1 MTCIERA
8 ASSAAGTP
16 GGMGSPSAGP
26 PFDSGSPIAARL
38 SRLVRPRSIAVIGG
52 REAGRV
58 VEQCDRMGFAGALW
72 PVHPER
78 ATVAGRPAF
87 RSVSALPA
95 PPDAAFVGVNR
106 HATVEV
112 VGVLS
117 RMGAGGAVC
126 YASGFLEAGDGGA
139 LQRALVEAAGEMPI
153 IGPNC
158 YGLINFLDGAPLWPD
173 QHGGRR
179 LGADGRGVA
188 IVTQSSNIAI
198 SMTMQRRALPIA
210 YVVTAGNQAQLGV
223 SRLASAFLEDERVS
237 ALGLHVEGFDSV
249 AGFEALAREA
259 RARSVPVVVMKA
271 GRSERGRAATLSHTA
286 SVAGSDAGAEA
297 FLRRLGFARVHGV
310 PEFLEALK
318 LFHVH
323 GALDSPRLGAMCCSG
338 GEAGLLADSAEGTG
352 VALPDLAPEHAAAV
366 GATVHPLVTVA
377 NPLDYHTFS
386 WGDEAALAGT
396 FTAFARGGF
405 DATLLVLDF
414 PRPDR
419 CEDADWWVAANAFGR
434 AMEAAGAKGVVAATL
449 GENLPEETAAKLM
462 ERGIAPLGGV
472 REAFAAIECAAA
484 VGEAWRAPPG
494 APLLAGGCPP
504 GSSHDD
510 PQGRHQPGAPLR
522 TGGRPPG
529 SPHDDSQARRQP
541 GAPLPADGC
550 LPGSS
555 HGELQARYQP
565 GAPLRAGER
574 LPDALVL
581 LDEAVSKARLAA
593 FGVAIPP
600 GAVARSE
607 DEAVA
612 VAASLGGSVAV
623 KALGIAHKTERGAVR
638 LGLSEPGEIRE
649 ATRELLALG
658 GGGGGGGGGE
668 SGGSGSGGDDN
679 DGAAGRLWHRRPRPH
694 GSSGNDGSGSDCDG
708 VLVET
713 ERGAVRPGPR
723 GSSEAREATEGLPAP
738 GVGDGNGGSYG
749 GGNGSGGGGNGN
761 DDGGGVAG
769 DSGSRVLV
777 ERFTPDV
784 VAELIV
790 GLHRDPQ
797 LGLLLTVGSGGT
809 FVELAAD
816 SATLLLPVSE
826 AEVRA
831 ALSGLRCAPVLEG
844 YRGRTPA
851 DVDAAVAAILGI
863 ARFAVEHRDRLEELD
878 VNPLG
883 VRARGRG
890 AVALDALIR
899 TRETAS

>member
-1 MTCIERA
+1 MACIERA

-16 GGMGSPSAGP
+16 GGMGSPSASP

-38 SRLVRPRSIAVIGG
+38 SRLVRPRSIAVVGG

-318 LFHVH
+318 LLHVH
-323 GALDSPRLGAMCCSG
+323 GALDGPRLGAMCCSG

-396 FTAFARGGF
+396 FTAFACAGF

-419 CEDADWWVAANAFGR
+419 CEDADWWVAADVFGR

-449 GENLPEETAAKLM
+449 GENLPEETAERLM

-504 GSSHDD
+504 
-510 PQGRHQPGAPLR
+510 
-522 TGGRPPG
+522 
-529 SPHDDSQARRQP
+529 
-541 GAPLPADGC
+541 
-550 LPGSS
+550 
-555 HGELQARYQP
+555 
-565 GAPLRAGER
+565 
-574 LPDALVL
+574 DALVL
-581 LDEAVSKARLAA
+581 LDEAASKARLAA

-612 VAASLGGSVAV
+612 VAASLGGPVAV
-623 KALGIAHKTERGAVR
+623 KALGIAHKTEHGAVR

-649 ATRELLALG
+649 AARELLELG
-658 GGGGGGGGGE
+658 GGGGGGGGRAGA
-668 SGGSGSGGDDN
+668 GGSGSG
-679 DGAAGRLWHRRPRPH
+679 AG
-694 GSSGNDGSGSDCDG
+694 GSGIG
-708 VLVET
+708 
-713 ERGAVRPGPR
+713 
-723 GSSEAREATEGLPAP
+723 
-738 GVGDGNGGSYG
+738 
-749 GGNGSGGGGNGN
+749 
-761 DDGGGVAG
+761 G
-769 DSGSRVLV
+769 DSGDRVLV

-826 AEVRA
+826 AEIRA

-844 YRGRTPA
+844 YRGRAPA

-883 VRARGRG
+883 LRARGRG

>member
-1 MTCIERA
+1 MSTRIMRSGIHGGGGPEPDSPSGNSPSGASLPPA
-8 ASSAAGTP
+8 ASSVAVAA
-16 GGMGSPSAGP
+16 
-26 PFDSGSPIAARL
+26 AARL
-38 SRLVRPRSIAVIGG
+38 SRLVRPRSIAVVGG
-52 REAGRV
+52 REAARV
-58 VEQCDRMGFAGALW
+58 AEQCDRMGFAGALW

-87 RSVSALPA
+87 RSVAALPA

-112 VGVLS
+112 VAALS
-117 RMGAGGAVC
+117 RAGAGGAVC

-179 LGADGRGVA
+179 LGADERGVA
-188 IVTQSSNIAI
+188 IVTQSSNITI
-198 SMTMQRRALPIA
+198 SLTMQRRALPLA

-237 ALGLHVEGFDSV
+237 AIGLHVEGFDSV

-259 RARSVPVVVMKA
+259 RARAVPVVVMKA

-286 SVAGSDAGAEA
+286 SVAGSDAGAAA
-297 FLRRLGFARVHGV
+297 FLRRLGFARVHGI
-310 PEFLEALK
+310 PELLEALK
-318 LFHVH
+318 LLHVH
-323 GALDSPRLGAMCCSG
+323 GALGGARLGAMCCSG
-338 GEAGLLADSAEGTG
+338 GEAGVIADAVEGTG

-396 FTAFARGGF
+396 FTAFARAGF
-405 DATLLVLDF
+405 DATMLVLDF
-414 PRPDR
+414 PRTDR
-419 CEDADWWVAANAFGR
+419 CEDAEWWVAANAFER
-434 AMEAAGAKGVVAATL
+434 AMDAAGARGIIAATL
-449 GENLPEETAAKLM
+449 GENLSEETAEKLM
-462 ERGIAPLGGV
+462 KRGIAPLAGV
-472 REAFAAIECAAA
+472 REALTAIECAAA
-484 VGEAWRAPPG
+484 VGQAWRAPPG
-494 APLLAGGCPP
+494 APLLAGGR
-504 GSSHDD
+504 SSGPSHGD
-510 PQGRHQPGAPLR
+510 PQVRHQSGAPHLA
-522 TGGRPPG
+522 GGR
-529 SPHDDSQARRQP
+529 
-541 GAPLPADGC
+541 

-555 HGELQARYQP
+555 HGDPQARYQP
-565 GAPLRAGER
+565 GVR
-574 LPDALVL
+574 LPADECLPGAPVL
-581 LDEAVSKARLAA
+581 LDEAASKARLAT
-593 FGVAIPP
+593 FGVAVPP
-600 GAVARSE
+600 GAVARNE

-612 VAASLGGSVAV
+612 VAASLGGPVAV
-623 KALGIAHKTERGAVR
+623 KALGIAHKTECGAVR
-638 LGLSEPGEIRE
+638 LGLREPGEVRE
-649 ATRELLALG
+649 AARELLALG
-658 GGGGGGGGGE
+658 GSGVGGGDGGADDG
-668 SGGSGSGGDDN
+668 SGGSGGG
-679 DGAAGRLWHRRPRPH
+679 
-694 GSSGNDGSGSDCDG
+694 GNDGSDSSSGGG

-713 ERGAVRPGPR
+713 ECGAVRLGRRDPG
-723 GSSEAREATEGLPAP
+723 EAREAARVLLAP
-738 GVGDGNGGSYG
+738 GIGSG
-749 GGNGSGGGGNGN
+749 RDGSGGGN
-761 DDGGGVAG
+761 DGGGSGNDGGGSG
-769 DSGSRVLV
+769 DSGGVLV

-844 YRGRTPA
+844 YRGRAPA
-851 DVDAAVAAILGI
+851 DVDAAVAAVLSI

-883 VRARGRG
+883 VCARGSG

-899 TRETAS
+899 TREAAS

>member
-1 MTCIERA
+1 MICIERA
-8 ASSAAGTP
+8 PPSAAGTP
-16 GGMGSPSAGP
+16 GGVGSPSAGP
-26 PFDSGSPIAARL
+26 PFDSGAPIAARL
-38 SRLVRPRSIAVIGG
+38 SRLVRPRSIAVVGG

-87 RSVSALPA
+87 RSVSELPA

-112 VGVLS
+112 VAALS

-223 SRLASAFLEDERVS
+223 SRLASAFLEDGRVS

-323 GALDSPRLGAMCCSG
+323 GALDGPRLGAMCCSG

-386 WGDEAALAGT
+386 WGDETALAGT
-396 FTAFARGGF
+396 FTAFARAGF

-419 CEDADWWVAANAFGR
+419 CEDADWWVAADAFER

-449 GENLPEETAAKLM
+449 GENLPEETAERLM

-494 APLLAGGCPP
+494 APLLAGEY
-504 GSSHDD
+504 
-510 PQGRHQPGAPLR
+510 
-522 TGGRPPG
+522 
-529 SPHDDSQARRQP
+529 
-541 GAPLPADGC
+541 
-550 LPGSS
+550 LPG
-555 HGELQARYQP
+555 EP
-565 GAPLRAGER
+565 
-574 LPDALVL
+574 VL
-581 LDEAVSKARLAA
+581 LDEVASKARLAA

-600 GAVARSE
+600 GAVAHSE

-612 VAASLGGSVAV
+612 VAASLGGPVAV

-649 ATRELLALG
+649 AARELLALG
-658 GGGGGGGGGE
+658 GDRNGGAGA
-668 SGGSGSGGDDN
+668 GSGSG
-679 DGAAGRLWHRRPRPH
+679 
-694 GSSGNDGSGSDCDG
+694 
-708 VLVET
+708 
-713 ERGAVRPGPR
+713 
-723 GSSEAREATEGLPAP
+723 
-738 GVGDGNGGSYG
+738 
-749 GGNGSGGGGNGN
+749 
-761 DDGGGVAG
+761 DGGGVAC

-826 AEVRA
+826 AEIRA

-863 ARFAVEHRDRLEELD
+863 ARFAVEHRDRIEELD

>member
-8 ASSAAGTP
+8 APSAAGTP

-38 SRLVRPRSIAVIGG
+38 SRLVRPRSIAVVGG

-87 RSVSALPA
+87 PSVSALPA

-179 LGADGRGVA
+179 LGANGRGVA

-223 SRLASAFLEDERVS
+223 SRLASAFLEDGRVS

-318 LFHVH
+318 LLHVH
-323 GALDSPRLGAMCCSG
+323 GALDGPRLGAMCCSG

-352 VALPDLAPEHAAAV
+352 VVFPDLAPEHAAAV

-396 FTAFARGGF
+396 FTAFARAGF

-419 CEDADWWVAANAFGR
+419 CEDADWWVAADAFGR

-494 APLLAGGCPP
+494 APLLADGCP
-504 GSSHDD
+504 
-510 PQGRHQPGAPLR
+510 
-522 TGGRPPG
+522 
-529 SPHDDSQARRQP
+529 
-541 GAPLPADGC
+541 
-550 LPGSS
+550 
-555 HGELQARYQP
+555 
-565 GAPLRAGER
+565 
-574 LPDALVL
+574 PDALVL
-581 LDEAVSKARLAA
+581 LDEAASKARLAT

-612 VAASLGGSVAV
+612 VAASLGGPVAV
-623 KALGIAHKTERGAVR
+623 KALGIAHKTEHGAVR
-638 LGLSEPGEIRE
+638 LGLREPEKIRE
-649 ATRELLALG
+649 AARELLALG
-658 GGGGGGGGGE
+658 GGGGRSGAGGGSDGGSGE

-679 DGAAGRLWHRRPRPH
+679 DGAAGRLWYRRPRPH

-723 GSSEAREATEGLPAP
+723 DPGEAREAAGELPAP
-738 GVGDGNGGSYG
+738 GVGDGNGGSCG
-749 GGNGSGGGGNGN
+749 GGDGSGGGGNGN

-899 TRETAS
+899 TRKAAS

>member
-1 MTCIERA
+1 MKSGPE
-8 ASSAAGTP
+8 SSFGNSPPSAAPSVAGTV
-16 GGMGSPSAGP
+16 
-26 PFDSGSPIAARL
+26 AARL
-38 SRLVRPRSIAVIGG
+38 SRLVRPRSIAVVGG
-52 REAGRV
+52 REAARV

-78 ATVAGRPAF
+78 TTVAGRPAF
-87 RSVSALPA
+87 RSVAELPA

-112 VGVLS
+112 VAALS
-117 RMGAGGAVC
+117 RAGAGGAVC
-126 YASGFLEAGDGGA
+126 YASGFLETGDGGA

-179 LGADGRGVA
+179 LGADERGVA
-188 IVTQSSNIAI
+188 VVTQSSNIAI
-198 SMTMQRRALPIA
+198 SLTMQRRALPLA

-237 ALGLHVEGFDSV
+237 AIGLHVEGFDSV

-259 RARSVPVVVMKA
+259 RARAVPVVVMKA

-297 FLRRLGFARVHGV
+297 FLRRLGFARVHGI
-310 PEFLEALK
+310 PELLEALK
-318 LFHVH
+318 LLHVH
-323 GALDSPRLGAMCCSG
+323 GALGGIRLGAMCCSG
-338 GEAGLLADSAEGTG
+338 GEAGVIADAVEGTG

-386 WGDEAALAGT
+386 WGDEAALSGT
-396 FTAFARGGF
+396 FTAFARAGF
-405 DATLLVLDF
+405 DATMLVLDF
-414 PRPDR
+414 PRTDR
-419 CEDADWWVAANAFGR
+419 CEDADWWVAANAFER
-434 AMEAAGAKGVVAATL
+434 AMDAVGARGIIAATL
-449 GENLPEETAAKLM
+449 GENLSEETAERLM
-462 ERGIAPLGGV
+462 KRGIAPLAGV
-472 REAFAAIECAAA
+472 REALTAVECAAA

-494 APLLAGGCPP
+494 APLLTGGRPSGPSHGDPQVRHQHGVPLPADECLPV
-504 GSSHDD
+504 SSHGD
-510 PQGRHQPGAPLR
+510 PQVRHQPGAPSLADECL
-522 TGGRPPG
+522 PG
-529 SPHDDSQARRQP
+529 SPHSDPQVRHQP
-541 GAPLPADGC
+541 GAPLPADEC
-550 LPGSS
+550 LPG
-555 HGELQARYQP
+555 EP
-565 GAPLRAGER
+565 
-574 LPDALVL
+574 VL
-581 LDEAVSKARLAA
+581 LDEAASKARLAA
-593 FGVAIPP
+593 FGVAVPP
-600 GAVARSE
+600 GAVARNE

-612 VAASLGGSVAV
+612 VAASLGGPVAV

-649 ATRELLALG
+649 AARELLALG
-658 GGGGGGGGGE
+658 GVGGGDGGADDG
-668 SGGSGSGGDDN
+668 SGGSGDGGSSSDGSGGDDN
-679 DGAAGRLWHRRPRPH
+679 DGAAGRPWHRRPR
-694 GSSGNDGSGSDCDG
+694 
-708 VLVET
+708 L
-713 ERGAVRPGPR
+713 R
-723 GSSEAREATEGLPAP
+723 
-738 GVGDGNGGSYG
+738 
-749 GGNGSGGGGNGN
+749 GSGGGGNDGSDSSSGGEVLVETECGAVRLGRRDPGEAREAARVLLAPGIGGDRDGSGGGN
-761 DDGGGVAG
+761 DGGGNDG
-769 DSGSRVLV
+769 GGNDGGGSGGVLV

-844 YRGRTPA
+844 YRGRAPA
-851 DVDAAVAAILGI
+851 DVDAAVAAVLGI
-863 ARFAVEHRDRLEELD
+863 ARFAVEHRGRLEELD

-899 TRETAS
+899 TREAAS